1 MWQKHLFLFD
11 RSQLEQS
18 AVVWHSSLSAENKND
33 LERVQK
39 SALKVILGEKYKG
52 YKKALN
58 DLCIETLDER
68 RESLCLRFAKRC
80 IKNEKTTKMFP
91 LNNKKHIMNTRNIEK
106 YKVEYANTERLKTS
120 PIIYM
125 QNLLNRNEES

>member
-1 MWQKHLFLFD
+1 MFV

-39 SALKVILGEKYKG
+39 SAMKIILGEKYKG
-52 YKKALN
+52 YKRALN
-58 DLCIETLDER
+58 DLGIETLDER
-68 RESLCLRFAKRC
+68 RESLCLKFAKRC
-80 IKNEKTTKMFP
+80 TINEKATNMFP
-91 LNNKKHIMNTRNIEK
+91 LNSKKHLMNTRNIER
-106 YKVEYANTERLKTS
+106 YKVEQANTERFKTS

-125 QNLLNRNEES
+125 QNLLNKNEKSK

>member
-1 MWQKHLFLFD
+1 MIESTMAKRRTTRMDMDLDDFF
-11 RSQLEQS
+11 
-18 AVVWHSSLSAENKND
+18 SSDDLSK
-33 LERVQK
+33 
-39 SALKVILGEKYKG
+39 
-52 YKKALN
+52 
-58 DLCIETLDER
+58 TLDER

-106 YKVEYANTERLKTS
+106 YKVEYANTERFKTS

>member
-1 MWQKHLFLFD
+1 M
-11 RSQLEQS
+11 
-18 AVVWHSSLSAENKND
+18 
-33 LERVQK
+33 
-39 SALKVILGEKYKG
+39 GEKYKG

-80 IKNEKTTKMFP
+80 IKNEKTSKMFP

-106 YKVEYANTERLKTS
+106 YKVEFANTERFKTS